1 MSKST
6 AGRTGS
12 VIESE
17 RREAII
23 ALHDAKQARDQA
35 EADVQQANQQL
46 ESAKYRL
53 ALAGEELGH
62 RGKLWRVAREKLE
75 KLDDELHQWEAK
87 QQNPEAK

>member
-1 MSKST
+1 MSN

-62 RGKLWRVAREKLE
+62 RGKLWREASERLGNLERELR
-75 KLDDELHQWEAK
+75 DWEAK
-87 QQNPEAK
+87 QKAPDGAPN